1 MSNRRVLVKRRKS
14 VRNLR
19 KITRTMQL
27 ISTAR
32 FQASLKRA
40 VEGRPYADKL
50 AELAADLGRAA
61 HSLDHPLMRMPE
73 RPRHSTLLVL
83 TSNRGLCGSYNAN
96 VLRAAMQWLDAERKA
111 GREPEVWM
119 VGRKGAS
126 YFRFVGRQVHEQIGG
141 VSEKPAFAE
150 AERIANR
157 LMERFLAGETDR
169 AAVGY
174 MKFHSAGKQAPT
186 VEPLL
191 PLTTDAVTTL
201 KRPASL
207 PAEEGQPAREIE
219 YEFLPAPK
227 ELLDELLPA
236 TVRVRL
242 YQCFNDATVSEHVA
256 RMVAMKAATDAADD
270 MNKMLTREYNR
281 ARQTAITMELLD
293 IVGGANAL
301 A

>member
-1 MSNRRVLVKRRKS
+1 MANRRVLVKRRKS

-40 VEGRPYADKL
+40 VEGRPYAAKL

-61 HSLDHPLMRMPE
+61 ASLDHPLMRVPE
-73 RPRHSTLLVL
+73 PPRRSTLLVL

-96 VLRAAMQWLDAERKA
+96 VLRAAMLWLDAERQA
-111 GREPEVWM
+111 GRQPEVWM

-141 VSEKPAFAE
+141 VSEKPAFVE
-150 AERIANR
+150 VERIANR

-169 AAVGY
+169 AAVAY
-174 MKFHSAGKQAPT
+174 MKFHSAGRQAPA

-191 PLTTDAVTTL
+191 PLTTDVVAAQGDE
-201 KRPASL
+201 R
-207 PAEEGQPAREIE
+207 PAREIE

-270 MNKMLTREYNR
+270 MNKALTREYNR